1 MNFIHDIAKY
11 EYDKKNK
18 MHNINNT
25 KKKTQSQFN
34 DLQREASNHN
44 IRKKGILSQDWAKP
58 TKFQQFQ
65 VNNKFFID

>member
-25 KKKTQSQFN
+25 KKNYKTQSQFN
-34 DLQREASNHN
+34 DLQRDASNRN
-44 IRKKGILSQDWAKP
+44 SRKRGY
-58 TKFQQFQ
+58 
-65 VNNKFFID
+65 